1 MKYLDRMA
9 RRSGG
14 RPYHSAISTTFAI
27 EFAALE
33 EAMLPQLMAS
43 GATNILVIADER
55 MVSMSLSDGSRLP
68 SRLGRDYALASP
80 PIADGLFHP
89 KIVLQL
95 GRKGGRLFVGSAN
108 VTAAGLAGNAEA
120 VIEIECGDEPSPEGD
135 IVRSAWSYL
144 EALGMDRSRSATDA
158 INWTKDRAPWLR
170 DKGEA
175 RPVTLDDGTVMA
187 FLTNGGAEGIGQQF
201 LDLIDDAPVEDFVV
215 VSPYWDDNLSAL
227 HFLQQRLR
235 TESISILLDMENV
248 RFPIEAVRPPEV
260 EFRQLPRRLTGRFAH
275 AKIFIASTK
284 EHDHVLVGSANCTA
298 AALGTLGQSNSNA
311 EACIYRRLPA
321 GRASEALGLGES
333 LAQDPLDPEELILSG
348 ETPPIPLEELKSR
361 RPGFFELDGDI
372 LTWTV
377 PRGIPDRG
385 FIRLLDGDQNVID
398 SIAYELGSQ
407 SSSLTFRITGERR
420 SAVSFAT
427 VEAGPFISN
436 RAYVTQRS
444 VLRNRRREI
453 ATGSVAKAI
462 EIFDANSDFEL
473 WMHQAADELAR
484 ADLTEITDQSSSTP
498 RASRSARTETKEQ
511 ETRFLTYEEF
521 MKTRVPDERSEHRQN
536 ALSGKHSDRI
546 RQFMN
551 DLVGQSKPPLEE
563 DATEGDDSWLDLGD
577 ENEDAHTE
585 VGTQRAEANN
595 GKDEGESCPEIW
607 VDAKQFEKM
616 VALYVDRLTAG
627 TEPLGAPDVLR
638 VRFWL
643 MMLLHKARTAYL
655 PNGLEAST
663 EERGWPRMAFR
674 VISSFFCGKRPPVR
688 RLMIAREYT
697 SMPADFLECWAT
709 VLWTLDAIE
718 AALPPSPKAD
728 KFLPFVLRVRA
739 EVTKVLGLTA
749 VELGSDIVVNLRQ
762 AMDRTLGAKLFV
774 DVGVLPLA
782 AQTAIMTGTKTES
795 SPAADRN

>member
-1 MKYLDRMA
+1 
-9 RRSGG
+9 
-14 RPYHSAISTTFAI
+14 
-27 EFAALE
+27 
-33 EAMLPQLMAS
+33 
-43 GATNILVIADER
+43 
-55 MVSMSLSDGSRLP
+55 
-68 SRLGRDYALASP
+68 
-80 PIADGLFHP
+80 
-89 KIVLQL
+89 
-95 GRKGGRLFVGSAN
+95 
-108 VTAAGLAGNAEA
+108 
-120 VIEIECGDEPSPEGD
+120 
-135 IVRSAWSYL
+135 
-144 EALGMDRSRSATDA
+144 
-158 INWTKDRAPWLR
+158 
-170 DKGEA
+170 
-175 RPVTLDDGTVMA
+175 
-187 FLTNGGAEGIGQQF
+187 
-201 LDLIDDAPVEDFVV
+201 VETFVV
-215 VSPYWDDNLSAL
+215 VRPYWDDNLAAL
-227 HFLQQRLR
+227 RFLQQRIQ
-235 TESISILLDMENV
+235 TQSISILLDMENV
-248 RFPIEAVRPPEV
+248 GFPIQAVRPPEV

-298 AALGTLGQSNSNA
+298 AALGTLGQSKSNA
-311 EACIYRRLPA
+311 EASIYRRLPA
-321 GRASEALGLGES
+321 GRALEALGLEES
-333 LAQDPLDPEELILSG
+333 LAQDPFDPEELSPSG
-348 ETPPIPLEELKSR
+348 ETPPIPLEDLKSR

-398 SIAYELGSQ
+398 SVAYELGSQ
-407 SSSLTFRITGERR
+407 PSSPTFRITGERK
-420 SAVSFAT
+420 SAVSFAA

-498 RASRSARTETKEQ
+498 GASRSARTVTKEQ

-551 DLVGQSKPPLEE
+551 DLVGQSKPSLEE

-585 VGTQRAEANN
+585 VGTQRAEAST
-595 GKDEGESCPEIW
+595 GKDEDDSSQEIW

-627 TEPLGAPDVLR
+627 EEPLGAPDVLR

-643 MMLLHKARTAYL
+643 MMLLHKARTAHL

-709 VLWTLDAIE
+709 VLWTLDTIE

-728 KFLPFVLRVRA
+728 NFLPFVRRVRA
-739 EVTKVLGLTA
+739 EVAKVLGLTA
-749 VELGSDIVVNLRQ
+749 VELGSDTVVNLRQ

-774 DVGVLPLA
+774 DVGVLLLA
-782 AQTAIMTGTKTES
+782 AQTEIVTGTKNGKQS
-795 SPAADRN
+795 RPSRAS